1 VVKPLTT
8 PRLFFS
14 PRALS
19 PKLAVHPVQLRFG
32 FAPWTKIPAR
42 GAAMGFTTGC

>member
-1 VVKPLTT
+1 
-8 PRLFFS
+8 LFFS

-42 GAAMGFTTGC
+42 GAAMGFTTGS